1 MIDSSRKQAN
11 ATQTASRV
19 PVRIATVRSQFDA
32 RAARFSEHA
41 ELPDEIRRRMLDRL
55 DYIRIAPSRVLDI
68 GCGAGESLA
77 TLAARYPSA
86 EWIGIDV
93 SERMLRS
100 GVEALSLGRRLFR
113 RFSRPR
119 ALRIVGEGGCLP
131 LADESVDLALSNL
144 MLHWH
149 PEPHAVLPEWKRV
162 LRIDGLLMFSCFGP
176 DTLKEL
182 RAAALEA
189 LPHARPVPF
198 VDMHD
203 FGDMLV
209 ASGFATPVMD
219 VEVLTLT
226 YATPHA
232 LLAEVRALGGN
243 PRDDRWAALPSTR
256 QARRLLAALDGC
268 RNAEGRIPL
277 TFEIAYGH
285 AWKPSPRPAAA
296 GITLDSVRAELA
308 SHRRRSSNDGRT
320 DGFR

>member
-1 MIDSSRKQAN
+1 MK
-11 ATQTASRV
+11 
-19 PVRIATVRSQFDA
+19 SQFDA
-32 RAARFSEHA
+32 RAGRFSEHA
-41 ELPDEIRRRMLDRL
+41 ELPNEIRRRTLDRL
-55 DYIRIAPSRVLDI
+55 DYIRIAPARVLDV

-77 TLAARYPSA
+77 ALAARYPSA
-86 EWIGIDV
+86 GWIGVDV

-100 GVEALSLGRRLFR
+100 GLEALSLGQRLMRRFRRL
-113 RFSRPR
+113 R
-119 ALRIVGEGGCLP
+119 ALRIVAEGGRLP
-131 LADESVDLALSNL
+131 LADESVELVLSNL

-149 PEPHAVLPEWKRV
+149 PEPHRVLPEWKRV
-162 LRIDGLLMFSCFGP
+162 LQVDGLLMFSCFGP

-182 RAAALEA
+182 RAAAREA

-226 YATPHA
+226 YATPQA

-243 PRDDRWAALPSTR
+243 PRDDRWPALPSSR
-256 QARRLLAALDGC
+256 QARQLLAALDA
-268 RNAEGRIPL
+268 RRDADGRIAL

-285 AWKPSPRPAAA
+285 AWKPPPRSTAV
-296 GITLDSVRAELA
+296 GISLDSVRAELA
-308 SHRRRSSNDGRT
+308 DHRRRSPGEGAN
-320 DGFR
+320 GFR